1 MTTLTATPEMDKSI
15 KKISETLKDDKFIAD
30 NSPELIEAIRMV
42 MDAMYFLTENVMHM
56 ATNFTQYVDKVL
68 ECDLFRSAPNPLSD
82 SKESIQQTQTSAPR
96 ASKGKSLR

>member
-1 MTTLTATPEMDKSI
+1 MDKSI
-15 KKISETLKDDKFIAD
+15 QKILETLKDDKFIAD
-30 NSPELIEAIRMV
+30 NSPEFIEAVKMV

-82 SKESIQQTQTSAPR
+82 SKESTPPTQTSAGR
-96 ASKGKSLR
+96 VSKGKSFK

>member
-1 MTTLTATPEMDKSI
+1 MDKSI
-15 KKISETLKDDKFIAD
+15 QKILETLKDDKFIAD
-30 NSPELIEAIRMV
+30 NSPEFIEAVRMV

-82 SKESIQQTQTSAPR
+82 SKESTPPTQTSAGR
-96 ASKGKSLR
+96 VSKGKSFK

>member
-1 MTTLTATPEMDKSI
+1 MEKSI
-15 KKISETLKDDKFIAD
+15 QKILETLKDDKFIAD

-68 ECDLFRSAPNPLSD
+68 ECDLFRTAPNPVSD
-82 SKESIQQTQTSAPR
+82 SKESTSPTQTSGGR
-96 ASKGKSLR
+96 VSTGKSFK